1 MSGDDTASVTL
12 FGALQSGHSYK
23 IRMFLLLAGV
33 PHAYHGIDLTVSRD
47 QRPAEFRAVARFGEV
62 PALVDDG
69 EVIVQSNAILLHLAR
84 KHGQLWA
91 DGNAGQN
98 AITSWLFWE
107 ANRIGR
113 SYPNLRYCRAFD
125 RSADPGLVAWFEATA
140 RVDLDRLDQE
150 LGNRPFLMGYPTI
163 ADLSCAAYMLY
174 GDDFG
179 FPLTAW
185 PNVMAWLARI
195 RALPGWQPPLSVMG

>member
-1 MSGDDTASVTL
+1 MSAAASEATTL
-12 FGALQSGHSYK
+12 FGALNSGHSYK
-23 IRMFLLLAGV
+23 IRMFLLLAGI
-33 PHAYHGIDLTVSRD
+33 PHAYRGIDLSVPRE
-47 QRPAEFRAVARFGEV
+47 QRPADFRKVARFGEV

-69 EVIVQSNAILLHLAR
+69 EVLVQSNAILLHLAR
-84 KHGQLWA
+84 KHGRLWA
-91 DGNAGQN
+91 EDVAGQN

-125 RSADPGLVAWFEATA
+125 RAADPGLVAWFEATA

-150 LGNRPFLMGYPTI
+150 LADKPFLVGHPTI

-185 PNVMAWLARI
+185 PSVLAWLERI
-195 RALPGWQPPLSVMG
+195 RALPGWAPPLSVMG